1 MDQSAPLIDHIRKYV
16 SLDEQQAALL
26 TGMIRYKKIK
36 KKEYLVREQQICS
49 ANYFVLKGC
58 LRMYF
63 TRDDGVEQIT
73 QFAIEHWWITDF
85 QSLDWQQPSRF
96 NIQSIEPAELVVLD
110 RNTIPVLC
118 DRLPQMDRYLRLVV
132 QRAFA
137 AAQQHRFFNH
147 ADSSEERYLRF
158 TTSFP
163 EFIQRIPQ
171 YMVASYLGFT
181 PEFISKLK
189 ARSSKPDSP
198 KSPSSARRSRLDP
211 HNSG

>member
-1 MDQSAPLIDHIRKYV
+1 LDSLHPLIAHIRKYV
-16 SLDEQQAALL
+16 PLDDQQAAVLAPY
-26 TGMIRYKKIK
+26 IRHRPLK
-36 KKEYLVREQQICS
+36 KKEYLLRERQVCT

-63 TRDDGVEQIT
+63 IREDGVEQIT
-73 QFAIEHWWITDF
+73 QFAIENWWITDF

-96 NIQSIEPAELVVLD
+96 FIQSIEPSAIAILD
-110 RNTIPVLC
+110 RETIAPLC
-118 DRLPQMDRYLRLVV
+118 DRLPQIDRYLRLVV

-137 AAQQHRFFNH
+137 AAQQHRFFIL
-147 ADSSEERYLRF
+147 ADTSEERYLRF

-189 ARSSKPDSP
+189 SRRQP
-198 KSPSSARRSRLDP
+198 KSRRQ
-211 HNSG
+211 

>member
-1 MDQSAPLIDHIRKYV
+1 LISPLIAHVRKYV
-16 SLDEQQAALL
+16 ALDEEQAAVLA
-26 TGMIRYKKIK
+26 GHIRHKQIR
-36 KKEYLVREQQICS
+36 KKEFLLKEGQVCT

-63 TRDDGVEQIT
+63 IREDGVEQIT
-73 QFAIEHWWITDF
+73 QFAIENWWITDF

-96 NIQSIEPAELVVLD
+96 YIQSIEASSLAVLD
-110 RNTIPVLC
+110 RAALAPLC
-118 DRLPQMDRYLRLVV
+118 DRLPQMDRYLRLIV

-137 AAQQHRFFNH
+137 AAQQHRFYSQ

-158 TTSFP
+158 TTGFP

-189 ARSSKPDSP
+189 G
-198 KSPSSARRSRLDP
+198 RRK
-211 HNSG
+211 

>member
-1 MDQSAPLIDHIRKYV
+1 MVTHVRKYV
-16 SLDEQQAALL
+16 ALDDQQAGVLA
-26 TGMIRYKKIK
+26 GCIRHKEIK
-36 KKEYLVREQQICS
+36 KKEFLLREGQVCA

-63 TRDDGVEQIT
+63 IREDGVEQIT
-73 QFAIEHWWITDF
+73 QFAIENWWITDF

-96 NIQSIEPAELVVLD
+96 YIQSIEPCSLAVLD
-110 RNTIPVLC
+110 RDAIGPLC
-118 DRLPQMDRYLRLVV
+118 DRLPLVDRYLRLVV

-137 AAQQHRFFNH
+137 ATQQLRFYMYT
-147 ADSSEERYLRF
+147 DSSEERYRRF

-189 ARSSKPDSP
+189 S
-198 KSPSSARRSRLDP
+198 RRSR
-211 HNSG
+211 